1 MSICMQRVGNIAI
14 RVEANSEIGL
24 GHLRRC
30 LTLAKQLFE
39 DGFCIYIIS
48 LSSISHDLLQGFHH
62 ICIRNMYE
70 SLAKSNIFPNNFNKE
85 LLDAEC
91 TLTAIK
97 NLSIDWVVLDSYNL
111 GISWEQRVAESG
123 YKILVIDDFR
133 NRAHYADIVLSD
145 IDIPFNKN
153 LLKKSTN
160 CHQLVGLKYALIDS
174 YFITAK
180 NGHKDCTLQDNRKK
194 ILISY
199 GGSDP
204 TGETIKVLESIRL
217 LMENH
222 PRLKQEVSV
231 DVVVGCFNSN
241 FKIIKEISKNLDEVK
256 IHYAPDSLANLLK
269 NADIFLTSGGNS
281 MIEGLFMQKTCLIT
295 TTSKNQILSVM
306 CLLKKNSIYYLG
318 HYNEVKS
325 HTICDFLL
333 KSIKDDSSSKI
344 NHNLVC
350 DHLGASRVSR
360 MLKLIMSK

>member
-1 MSICMQRVGNIAI
+1 MRRLGNIAI

-39 DGFCIYIIS
+39 DGFCVYIVS

-62 ICIRNMYE
+62 ICMRNIYRN
-70 SLAKSNIFPNNFNKE
+70 LAKSNIFANNFNKE

-91 TLTAIK
+91 TLIAIR

-111 GISWEQRVAESG
+111 GIWWEQRVAESG

-133 NRAHYADIVLSD
+133 NREHYADIVLSD
-145 IDIPFNKN
+145 IDIPFDKN

-160 CHQLVGLKYALIDS
+160 CHQLVGLRYALIDS
-174 YFITAK
+174 HFIAVK
-180 NGHKDCTLQDNRKK
+180 NSDQDCTVQDNRKK

-204 TGETIKVLESIRL
+204 TGETIKVLKSIKL
-217 LMENH
+217 LMKSH
-222 PRLKQEVSV
+222 PSFKQEVST
-231 DVVVGCFNSN
+231 DVVVGCFNSQL
-241 FKIIKEISKNLDEVK
+241 KTIKKISKNLDEVK
-256 IHYAPDSLANLLK
+256 IHYAPESLASLLK

-281 MIEGLFMQKTCLIT
+281 MIEGLFMQKKCLIT
-295 TTSKNQILSVM
+295 TTAENQILSVM
-306 CLLKKNSIYYLG
+306 CLLKQNLINYLG
-318 HYNEVKS
+318 HYNKVNS
-325 HTICDFLL
+325 HIICDFLL
-333 KSIKDDSSSKI
+333 KAIKNHSGFKI

-350 DHLGASRVSR
+350 DHLGASRVSH
-360 MLKLIMSK
+360 MLQLIMSK